1 MCVGM
6 HEMCFDISN
15 TELKR
20 GIVEGPLPPYYW
32 LTVLVIITC
41 TTIDAQMGLT
51 DTDKNGSNLDVLSL

>member
-1 MCVGM
+1 MKCVLTL
-6 HEMCFDISN
+6 SN

-32 LTVLVIITC
+32 LTVLVIIIIC